1 MRVGAVGYNYRHED
15 GFVMNNPDGCGCYV
29 ILLIKEPS
37 VFVIDGTETEVKKNS
52 FVLLSPHIQNSYHA
66 KGKVYADDWIY
77 LDMEDESED
86 RFAQLGIPV
95 NKIVALG
102 NIDQLSQTV
111 KHIAFEH
118 YSSEENHELIE
129 QHYFEILLIR
139 LSRMIRNGALNHD
152 AVSDKHGR
160 IMVLRNMIYGTP
172 DEVGNIDNLASFMG
186 MSRSGFQHLY
196 KKTFGVNVM
205 TDIINGRMKYAKNLL
220 VSTNL
225 NIKDIALR
233 CGYTNEYGFMKR
245 FKLYFGV
252 TPTQMRERI

>member
-15 GFVMNNPDGCGCYV
+15 AFVMNNPGGSGCYV
-29 ILLIKEPS
+29 MLLIKEPS
-37 VFVIDGTETEVKKNS
+37 IFVIDGAETEAQKNS
-52 FVLLSPHIQNSYHA
+52 FVLLSPNTPNSYRA
-66 KGKVYADDWIY
+66 KYKVYADDWIY
-77 LDMEDESED
+77 LDMEGESED

-95 NKIVALG
+95 NKIIALG
-102 NIDQLSQTV
+102 NTDQLSQTV

-118 YSSEENHELIE
+118 YSTEENHELIE

-139 LSRMIRNGALNHD
+139 LSRMIRNSNLSHD
-152 AVSDKHGR
+152 TVSDKHAR
-160 IMVLRNMIYGTP
+160 IMVLRNMIYGAP
-172 DEVGNIDNLASFMG
+172 DEVGDIDNLASFMG

-205 TDIINGRMKYAKNLL
+205 TDIINGRMKCAKDLL